1 MFGLGRHLVSGM
13 VVDKKSYPGQPE
25 KPGYF
30 FTAKGTTSVWV
41 PPTPATP
48 DGFVL
53 VVEGKD
59 QNGKD
64 LKREI
69 YVDELE
75 YSSTAIPS
83 PYIPKEKHK

>member
-1 MFGLGRHLVSGM
+1 VTCWQRDRGDSHAWNRASIWTR
-13 VVDKKSYPGQPE
+13 
-25 KPGYF
+25 PGYF
-30 FTAKGTTSVWV
+30 FTAKGATSVWV